1 MDRFVRFCLRSLPHG
16 FREKY
21 GSEIELDV
29 SEASRAESGFWR
41 RLKLA
46 ARTLADVLS
55 LRWMLFRAERR
66 LLRKPKRTRST
77 MVKGLEALRLDLKF
91 AARSLGKRPGF
102 AMLALLT
109 LGLGIGAVTSV
120 FSVVNGVLLRP
131 LAYANPA
138 RIVILWHD
146 LGNGAQS
153 LPALH
158 PKDLWDYRERSELFE
173 EWTLAT
179 GNELILGG
187 EEDPELVDVGVV
199 EANFHSFFGVAPL
212 YGRSFTP
219 EENVHGGPNVAILS
233 HRLWVRRY
241 GSDPGIVGETVRL
254 AGEDHEIVGVLPESF
269 RLLLPPEAFRLR
281 DAEIWTPVQID
292 VASLPPRNYTGYTG
306 FGRMRPG
313 IRLEEAQQEM
323 EALEAQLKEE
333 NPEHQAS
340 NLQVRAVALHGD
352 VVKRARP
359 ALRLLMAA
367 VGFVLLIACGNV
379 AQLLL
384 ARFRSAERELSVRA
398 AMGASRFRLALLVVV
413 ESLLLALG
421 GGVLGVLLAR
431 GGIELLPRFAGASIP
446 RLEDVVL
453 DPRVLAFALLTSV
466 AAALISSLV
475 PALSL
480 SRGNLVAALGE
491 GGRGSA
497 SRRQVRLRNVLI
509 VGEVALSVILLVAT
523 GLTIRSFAALLEAE
537 PGFRAEGLLTLRL
550 SVSHADYP
558 EQENRREL
566 FERLHARLEALPGVV
581 SVAAVN
587 QLPLTGSGSLQPF
600 AYDEETARNWESV
613 TADERFV
620 SPGFLAAMGATL
632 VAGREFT
639 EDDIA
644 AGKRY
649 AVIDEMLAEKVF
661 PEGGALGGQVRI
673 EPLGTEEPFTEVV
686 GVVRHVKLHDLTKP
700 LLPQFYFPQNWWLT
714 TSLVLRTEG
723 DPSSI
728 AAAVR
733 DEIRAAAPDAAVE
746 DLTPMAEL
754 VSRARSQARFTLVLM
769 IGFGIFAVA
778 LASVGLFGVI
788 SYAVSQRRVE
798 LGIRI
803 ALGATPIGIRRRVLA
818 EGTRLVAVAVFVGLV
833 GAAVSGRF
841 LEGFLYGVEPIDLP
855 TYAAVAGLLTVVALL
870 ACWVPASRATR
881 VDPARALKAE

>member
-1 MDRFVRFCLRSLPHG
+1 MDRFLRFCLRGLPPG

-21 GSEIELDV
+21 GREIELDL
-29 SEASRAESGFWR
+29 SEAARADAGFWQ
-41 RLKLA
+41 RLKLG
-46 ARTLADVLS
+46 ARTLADVAS
-55 LRWMLFRAERR
+55 LRWMLRRAESRP
-66 LLRKPKRTRST
+66 LRKREKTRTT
-77 MVKGLEALRLDLKF
+77 MLEALGLDLKF

-102 AMLALLT
+102 ALLGLLT

-131 LAYANPA
+131 LAYANPE

-158 PKDLWDYRERSELFE
+158 PKDLFDYRERSELFE

-179 GNELILGG
+179 GNEFILGG
-187 EEDPELVDVGVV
+187 EDNPELVDVGVV
-199 EANFHSFFGVAPL
+199 EANFHSFFGVEPL
-212 YGRSFTP
+212 LGRSFTP
-219 EENVHGGPNVAILS
+219 EESVHGGPNVAILS
-233 HRLWVRRY
+233 HRLWARRY
-241 GSDPGIVGETVRL
+241 GSDPAIAGKNVRL
-254 AGEDHEIVGVLPESF
+254 AGEDHEIVGVLPASF

-281 DAEIWTPVQID
+281 DAEIWLPIQID
-292 VASLPPRNYTGYTG
+292 VAAAPPRNYTGFTG

-313 IRLEEAQQEM
+313 ILLEEAQQEM
-323 EALEAQLKEE
+323 EALEAQLKAE
-333 NPEHQAS
+333 NPEHRAA
-340 NLQVRAVALHGD
+340 NLQVRAVPLHGD

-359 ALRLLMAA
+359 ALRVLMAA
-367 VGFVLLIACGNV
+367 VGFVLLIACGNT

-398 AMGASRFRLALLVVV
+398 AMGAGRLRLASLVVM

-421 GGVLGVLLAR
+421 GGVLGILLAR
-431 GGIELLPRFAGASIP
+431 GGIHLLPRVAGASVP

-453 DPRVLAFALLTSV
+453 DPRVLVFALLTSL
-466 AAALISSLV
+466 AAALIFSLV

-480 SRGNLVAALGE
+480 SRGHLAAALSE

-497 SRRQVRLRNVLI
+497 SRRQVRIRNVLI

-523 GLTIRSFAALLEAE
+523 GLTIRGFAALLEAE

-644 AGKRY
+644 GGKRY

-728 AAAVR
+728 TAAVR
-733 DEIRAAAPDAAVE
+733 DEIRAAAPAAAVE

-754 VSRARSQARFTLVLM
+754 VSQARSQARFTLVLM

-803 ALGATPIGIRRRVLA
+803 ALGATPVGIRRRVLA
-818 EGTRLVAVAVFVGLV
+818 EGTRLVAVSVVIGLV
-833 GAAVSGRF
+833 GAAISGRF

>member
-1 MDRFVRFCLRSLPHG
+1 MDRLIRLCLRGLPPG

-21 GSEIELDV
+21 GREIELDV
-29 SEASRAESGFWR
+29 FEASRAEAGFWR
-41 RLKLA
+41 RSKLA
-46 ARTLADVLS
+46 GRVLTDIVS

-66 LLRKPKRTRST
+66 PVLKAKRTRSA
-77 MVKGLEALRLDLKF
+77 MFKGLEAFQLDLKF

-102 AMLALLT
+102 TLLGLLT

-131 LAYANPA
+131 LAYTSPE

-158 PKDLWDYRERSELFE
+158 PKDLFDYRERSELFE

-187 EEDPELVDVGVV
+187 EENPELVDVGLV

-219 EENVHGGPNVAILS
+219 EENVYGGPKVAILS
-233 HRLWVRRY
+233 HRLWTRRY

-269 RLLLPPEAFRLR
+269 RLHLPPEAFRLR

-313 IRLEEAQQEM
+313 IRLAEAQQEM

-333 NPEHQAS
+333 NPEHQAA
-340 NLQVRAVALHGD
+340 NLQVRAVALQGD

-359 ALRLLMAA
+359 ALRILMAA

-398 AMGASRFRLALLVVV
+398 AMGASRFRLAGLVVV
-413 ESLLLALG
+413 ESFLLALG
-421 GGVLGVLLAR
+421 GFVLGVLLAR
-431 GGIELLPRFAGASIP
+431 GGIELLPRFAGASVP
-446 RLEDVVL
+446 RLDDVVL
-453 DPRVLAFALLTSV
+453 DPRVLAFALLASF
-466 AAALISSLV
+466 AAALVFGLV

-497 SRRQVRLRNVLI
+497 SRRHVRLRNVLI
-509 VGEVALSVILLVAT
+509 VGEVALSVMLLVAT
-523 GLTIRSFAALLEAE
+523 GLTLRSFAALLEAE

-550 SVSHADYP
+550 SVSRADYP
-558 EQENRREL
+558 EQESRRVL
-566 FERLHARLEALPGVV
+566 FERLHERLEALPGVV

-620 SPGFLAAMGATL
+620 SPGFLEVLGATL
-632 VAGREFT
+632 IAGREFT
-639 EDDIA
+639 EDDVVL
-644 AGKRY
+644 GKRY
-649 AVIDEMLAEKVF
+649 AVIDETLAAKVF
-661 PEGGALGGQVRI
+661 PQGGALGGQVRI
-673 EPLGTEEPFTEVV
+673 EPLGTEDPFTEAV

-714 TSLVLRTEG
+714 TSLVVRTEG
-723 DPSSI
+723 DP
-728 AAAVR
+728 AAVAASAR
-733 DEIRAAAPDAAVE
+733 DEIRSVAPDAAVE
-746 DLTPMAEL
+746 DVAPMADL
-754 VSRARSQARFTLVLM
+754 LSQARSQARFTLVLM
-769 IGFGIFAVA
+769 IGFGIFAVV

-788 SYAVSQRRVE
+788 SYAVSLRRVE
-798 LGIRI
+798 LGIRM
-803 ALGATPIGIRRRVLA
+803 ALGATPAGIRRRVLG
-818 EGTRLVAVAVFVGLV
+818 EGARLVGVAVVVGLV
-833 GAAVSGRF
+833 GAAFSGRF
-841 LEGFLYGVEPIDLP
+841 LEGFLYGVEPTDLP
-855 TYAAVAGLLTVVALL
+855 TYAAVAGLLAVVALL

-881 VDPARALKAE
+881 VDPAKALKAE

>member
-1 MDRFVRFCLRSLPHG
+1 MF
-16 FREKY
+16 
-21 GSEIELDV
+21 
-29 SEASRAESGFWR
+29 
-41 RLKLA
+41 
-46 ARTLADVLS
+46 
-55 LRWMLFRAERR
+55 
-66 LLRKPKRTRST
+66 
-77 MVKGLEALRLDLKF
+77 KGLEALRLDLKF

-102 AMLALLT
+102 ALLALLT

-131 LAYANPA
+131 LAYANPE

-199 EANFHSFFGVAPL
+199 EANFHSFFGVAPV

-219 EENVHGGPNVAILS
+219 EENIYGRHGGPNVAILS

-254 AGEDHEIVGVLPESF
+254 AGEDYEIVGVLPESF

-306 FGRMRPG
+306 FGRMRSG

-323 EALEAQLKEE
+323 EALEAQLKQE

-352 VVKRARP
+352 VVKQARP
-359 ALRLLMAA
+359 ALRLLIAA

-431 GGIELLPRFAGASIP
+431 GGIELLPRFAGASVP

-466 AAALISSLV
+466 AAALIFSLV

-480 SRGNLVAALGE
+480 SRGNLVTALGE

-497 SRRQVRLRNVLI
+497 SRRHVRLRNVLI
-509 VGEVALSVILLVAT
+509 VGEVALSVMLLVAT
-523 GLTIRSFAALLEAE
+523 GLTLRSFAALLEAE

-558 EQENRREL
+558 EQENRRIL
-566 FERLHARLEALPGVV
+566 FELLHERLEAIPGVV

-600 AYDEETARNWESV
+600 AYDQETARNWESV

-620 SPGFLAAMGATL
+620 SPGFLEAMGATL
-632 VAGREFT
+632 IAGREFT
-639 EDDIA
+639 KDDVA
-644 AGKRY
+644 LGKRY

-673 EPLGTEEPFTEVV
+673 EPPGTDVTEDPFTEVV

-714 TSLVLRTEG
+714 TSLVVRTEG
-723 DPSSI
+723 DP
-728 AAAVR
+728 AAVAASVR

-746 DLTPMAEL
+746 DVAPMADL
-754 VSRARSQARFTLVLM
+754 LSQARSQARFTLVLM
-769 IGFGIFAVA
+769 IGFGIFAVV

-788 SYAVSQRRVE
+788 SYAVSLRRVE
-798 LGIRI
+798 LGIRM
-803 ALGATPIGIRRRVLA
+803 ALGATPVGIRRRVLA
-818 EGTRLVAVAVFVGLV
+818 EGARLVAVAVVVGLV
-833 GAAVSGRF
+833 GAAFSARF

>member
-1 MDRFVRFCLRSLPHG
+1 MDRFVRFCLRGLPPG

-21 GSEIELDV
+21 GREIELDL
-29 SEASRAESGFWR
+29 SEAARKEKRLLR
-41 RLKLA
+41 RFRLA
-46 ARTLADVLS
+46 ARALIDVAS
-55 LRWMLFRAERR
+55 LRWMLWREERR
-66 LLRKPKRTRST
+66 FAGKAQRTRST
-77 MVKGLEALRLDLKF
+77 MLEAIQLDLKF
-91 AARSLGKRPGF
+91 AARALGKRPGF
-102 AMLALLT
+102 ALLGLLT
-109 LGLGIGAVTSV
+109 LALGIGAVTSV

-131 LAYANPA
+131 LAYSSPE

-219 EENVHGGPNVAILS
+219 EETVHGGPRVAILS
-233 HRLWVRRY
+233 HRLWTRRF
-241 GSDPGIVGETVRL
+241 GSDPAIVGKTVRL
-254 AGEDHEIVGVLPESF
+254 GGGDSEIVGVLPVSF

-281 DAEIWTPVQID
+281 DAEIWTPIQID

-313 IRLEEAQQEM
+313 IRLEEAQEEM
-323 EALEAQLKEE
+323 EALEARLKEE

-340 NLQVRAVALHGD
+340 NLQVRAVPLHGD

-359 ALRLLMAA
+359 ALLVLMAA

-384 ARFRSAERELSVRA
+384 ARFRSAEHELSVRVA
-398 AMGASRFRLALLVVV
+398 LGASRSRLARLVVT

-421 GGVLGVLLAR
+421 GGVLGILFASA
-431 GGIELLPRFAGASIP
+431 GIRLLPRFAGASVP

-453 DPRVLAFALLTSV
+453 DPRVVAFALLASF
-466 AAALISSLV
+466 AAALVFSLL

-480 SRGNLVAALGE
+480 SRGSLAE

-497 SRRQVRLRNVLI
+497 SRRHARLRNVLI
-509 VGEVALSVILLVAT
+509 VGEVALSVLLLVAT
-523 GLTIRSFAALLEAE
+523 GLTLRSFEALLEAE

-558 EQENRREL
+558 EQENRRTL
-566 FERLHARLEALPGVV
+566 FERLHERLEALPGVV

-620 SPGFLAAMGATL
+620 SPGFLRTLGATL

-639 EDDIA
+639 EEEIA
-644 AGKRY
+644 QGKRY
-649 AVIDEMLAEKVF
+649 AVIDETLAEKVF
-661 PEGGALGGQVRI
+661 PQGGALGGQVRV
-673 EPLGTEEPFTEVV
+673 EPLGTEEPFTQVI

-723 DPSSI
+723 DPAAI
-728 AAAVR
+728 AAAAR
-733 DEIRAAAPDAAVE
+733 DEIRAAAPAAAVE
-746 DLTPMAEL
+746 DVAPMTEL
-754 VSRARSQARFTLVLM
+754 ISDARSQARFTLVLM
-769 IGFGIFAVA
+769 IGFGAFAVV

-788 SYAVSQRRVE
+788 SYAVSLRRVE
-798 LGIRI
+798 LGIRM
-803 ALGATPIGIRRRVLA
+803 ALGATPLGIRRRVLA
-818 EGTRLVAVAVFVGLV
+818 EGARLVAVAVVVGLL
-833 GAAVSGRF
+833 GAALSARF
-841 LEGFLYGVEPIDLP
+841 LGGFLYGVEPFDPP
-855 TYAAVAGLLTVVALL
+855 TYAGVAGLLAAVALL

-881 VDPARALKAE
+881 VDPARALKSD

>member
-1 MDRFVRFCLRSLPHG
+1 M
-16 FREKY
+16 
-21 GSEIELDV
+21 
-29 SEASRAESGFWR
+29 
-41 RLKLA
+41 
-46 ARTLADVLS
+46 
-55 LRWMLFRAERR
+55 
-66 LLRKPKRTRST
+66 
-77 MVKGLEALRLDLKF
+77 LEALRLDLTF
-91 AARSLGKRPGF
+91 AIRSLGKRPGF
-102 AMLALLT
+102 ALLGLLT
-109 LGLGIGAVTSV
+109 LGLGIGAVTAV

-131 LAYANPA
+131 LAYSNPE

-158 PKDLWDYRERSELFE
+158 PRDLFDYRERSELFE

-187 EEDPELVDVGVV
+187 AENPELVDVGVV
-199 EANFHSFFGVAPL
+199 EANFHSFFGVSPI

-219 EENVHGGPNVAILS
+219 EESIHGGPQVAILS
-233 HRLWVRRY
+233 HRLWTRRY
-241 GSDPGIVGETVRL
+241 GSDPGIVGATVRL
-254 AGEDHEIVGVLPESF
+254 AGEDHEIVGVLPEPF

-281 DAEIWTPVQID
+281 DAEIWTPVHID
-292 VASLPPRNYTGYTG
+292 IASLPPRNYTGYTG

-313 IRLEEAQQEM
+313 IRLAEAQEEM

-333 NPEHQAS
+333 NPEHQAA
-340 NLQVRAVALHGD
+340 NLQVRAVPLHGD
-352 VVKRARP
+352 VVKKARP
-359 ALRLLMAA
+359 ALRVLMAA
-367 VGFVLLIACGNV
+367 VGFVLLIACGNT

-398 AMGASRFRLALLVVV
+398 AMGASRVRLARLVMV

-431 GGIELLPRFAGASIP
+431 GGIELLPLVAGASVP
-446 RLEDVVL
+446 RLGDVVL

-466 AAALISSLV
+466 AAALIFSLV

-491 GGRGSA
+491 GGRGGSA
-497 SRRQVRLRNVLI
+497 SRRHVRLRNVLI

-550 SVSHADYP
+550 SVSRVDYP
-558 EQENRREL
+558 EQDNRRIL
-566 FERLHARLEALPGVV
+566 FDRLHERLEALPGVV
-581 SVAAVN
+581 SVAGVN

-600 AYDEETARNWESV
+600 AYDDETARNWESV

-620 SPGFLAAMGATL
+620 SPGFLDAIGATL
-632 VAGREFT
+632 IAGREFT
-639 EDDIA
+639 EDDVA
-644 AGKRY
+644 LGKRFT
-649 AVIDEMLAEKVF
+649 VIDEMLAEKVF

-673 EPLGTEEPFTEVV
+673 EPLGTEDPFTQVV

-723 DPSSI
+723 DPSAI

-733 DEIRAAAPDAAVE
+733 DEIRAIAPDAAVE
-746 DLTPMAEL
+746 DVAPMAEL
-754 VSRARSQARFTLVLM
+754 LSQARSQARFTLVLM
-769 IGFGIFAVA
+769 VGFGIFAVA

-798 LGIRI
+798 LGIRM
-803 ALGATPIGIRRRVLA
+803 ALGATPVGIRRGVLA
-818 EGTRLVAVAVFVGLV
+818 EGARLVTVSVVVGLV
-833 GAAVSGRF
+833 GAALSGRF

-855 TYAAVAGLLTVVALL
+855 TYAAVAGLLTAVALL

-881 VDPARALKAE
+881 VDPAKALKAE